1 MKYIV
6 VELHTG
12 YAVLM
17 DENALFVR
25 AANLGYEV
33 GQTVKNP
40 ILEEISEKHGR
51 NIIIY
56 RVLASAAACFALVTG
71 LFVYQRNYAVYST
84 ITISASADE
93 ICLRVNRKGE
103 VLTAE
108 SINSDTQLLENY
120 DPHGKDKITAAE
132 EIVQKAISMG
142 CINDGDTVSF
152 YIDTPE
158 NDYTEYKTEIEEHFR
173 SDRKIKVDVKK
184 DDHSPRNK
192 KLKVKEKNVTTD
204 AAVTEQT
211 RQPAIYQEVIP
222 SENTVQESSAII
234 ANIPKEPSTESI
246 ETFPDSDK
254 NKTRNNE
261 NLPDSD
267 KNKTQNNESLP
278 DSDKNKTRNNENLP
292 DSDKNKTQN
301 NESLPDSDKNKTQ
314 NNENLP
320 DSDKNKT
327 QNNENPQDSNEN
339 NHDNGFPEFNWERNE
354 NFGNSP
360 DYSENN
366 YDNNEN
372 QKSWEKNNEYT
383 QRDNIRNPENNQ
395 GKLR

>member
-261 NLPDSD
+261 SLPDSD

-278 DSDKNKTRNNENLP
+278 DSGKNKTANNENLP
-292 DSDKNKTQN
+292 DSG
-301 NESLPDSDKNKTQ
+301 KNKTQ

-320 DSDKNKT
+320 DSGKNKT
-327 QNNENPQDSNEN
+327 QNNENLQDSNEN

>member
-6 VELHTG
+6 VEIHTG

-25 AANLGYEV
+25 SANLGYEV
-33 GQTVKNP
+33 GQTVENP
-40 ILEEISEKHGR
+40 ILEEIPEKQR
-51 NIIIY
+51 KNIIIY

-71 LFVYQRNYAVYST
+71 FFVYQRNYAVYST

-93 ICLRVNRKGE
+93 IYLQVNRKGE

-173 SDRKIKVDVKK
+173 SDKKIKVDVQKGKRSEK
-184 DDHSPRNK
+184 DEKPER
-192 KLKVKEKNVTTD
+192 KEKITPTKEIVTTQ
-204 AAVTEQT
+204 AQ
-211 RQPAIYQEVIP
+211 QPAIYQEIIP
-222 SENTVQESSAII
+222 SENTNQENSAVIEDV
-234 ANIPKEPSTESI
+234 PKEPETELNENFSDSNKNSI
-246 ETFPDSDK
+246 E
-254 NKTRNNE
+254 NNE
-261 NLPDSD
+261 NLPDSG
-267 KNKTQNNESLP
+267 KNKTE
-278 DSDKNKTRNNENLP
+278 NNENLP
-292 DSDKNKTQN
+292 DSGKNKT
-301 NESLPDSDKNKTQ
+301 E

-320 DSDKNKT
+320 DSNK
-327 QNNENPQDSNEN
+327 N
-339 NHDNGFPEFNWERNE
+339 NHDNDFSEFNWERNE

-372 QKSWEKNNEYT
+372 QQSWERNDEYT
-383 QRDNIRNPENNQ
+383 QRDNNRNSDNNH
-395 GKLR
+395 GRFR

>member
-254 NKTRNNE
+254 NKT
-261 NLPDSD
+261 
-267 KNKTQNNESLP
+267 
-278 DSDKNKTRNNENLP
+278 
-292 DSDKNKTQN
+292 
-301 NESLPDSDKNKTQ
+301 Q

-327 QNNENPQDSNEN
+327 QNNENFSNSDRNRVEDNEDFHNYSEN
-339 NHDNGFPEFNWERNE
+339 NYDNDFSGFKGERNE
-354 NFGNSP
+354 NSVNVP

-372 QKSWEKNNEYT
+372 QQSWERNNEYT
-383 QRDNIRNPENNQ
+383 QRDNNRNSDNNH
-395 GKLR
+395 GRFR

>member
-1 MKYIV
+1 
-6 VELHTG
+6 
-12 YAVLM
+12 M

-261 NLPDSD
+261 SLPDSD

-278 DSDKNKTRNNENLP
+278 DSGKNKTANNENLP
-292 DSDKNKTQN
+292 DSG
-301 NESLPDSDKNKTQ
+301 KNKTQ

-320 DSDKNKT
+320 DSGKNKT
-327 QNNENPQDSNEN
+327 QNNENLQDSNEN

>member
-33 GQTVKNP
+33 GQTVESP
-40 ILEEISEKHGR
+40 VLEEISEKHGR

-192 KLKVKEKNVTTD
+192 KLKIKEKNVTTD

-261 NLPDSD
+261 SLPDSD

-301 NESLPDSDKNKTQ
+301 NENLPDSDKNKTRNNESLPDSDKNKTQ
-314 NNENLP
+314 NNENL
-320 DSDKNKT
+320 
-327 QNNENPQDSNEN
+327 QDSNEN

-372 QKSWEKNNEYT
+372 QKSWEKDNEYT